1 MGMYRGVYGKP
12 LKFDTTPHE
21 IFVEMDEL
29 NHETKEWVEQ
39 CRWVKYEERRE
50 PGSERWGR
58 PHVSSLDFHS
68 LVNLRQNLD
77 RGSACI
83 ILDFEGKDFTNV
95 AFKIAQEFAKKL
107 TCLMRTKLH
116 CCGCCST
123 NTVSSRPALKLVP
136 VHLEGHTISLPR
148 PKKRLTP
155 ASKKT
160 FTQKSFANLLS
171 LDGSSGN
178 KQKMGRVSTSIGFG
192 KKEMEM
198 MEEGAN
204 GAVGDGPDFQ

>member
-95 AFKIAQEFAKKL
+95 AFKMGRNLLKKL

-155 ASKKT
+155 ASKKHSLKSHLRKPAFLDRWQTMPTLRT
-160 FTQKSFANLLS
+160 FCHWTA
-171 LDGSSGN
+171 
-178 KQKMGRVSTSIGFG
+178 
-192 KKEMEM
+192 
-198 MEEGAN
+198 
-204 GAVGDGPDFQ
+204 AVVTNRKWAE